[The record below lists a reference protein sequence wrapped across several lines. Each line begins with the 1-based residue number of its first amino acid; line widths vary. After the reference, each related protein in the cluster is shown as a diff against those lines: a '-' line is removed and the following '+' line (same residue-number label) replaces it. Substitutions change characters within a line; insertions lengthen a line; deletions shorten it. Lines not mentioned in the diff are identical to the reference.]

1 MQKLH
6 IKIIQVE
13 CVGASDQP
21 KVKSKEKIGKPKT
34 TSTLGFSMKRS
45 RDEEGLGGRQED

>member
-1 MQKLH
+1 M
-6 IKIIQVE
+6 KIIRVE
-13 CVGASDQP
+13 CVGAADQS

-34 TSTLGFSMKRS
+34 TPTLGFSMKGS